1 MRNFEP
7 LFPLK
12 TADIVKVPTYC
23 YQCVCGPD
31 LLKVVVKDGVP
42 VAVEPNFD
50 AAEMHP
56 AAGRSASKHMAW
68 FRKCTTPTGLSSP

>member
-1 MRNFEP
+1 MNQP
-7 LFPLK
+7 TKL
-12 TADIVKVPTYC
+12 PTYC

-50 AAEMHP
+50 AVDKHP
-56 AAGRSASKHMAW
+56 AAGRVCVKAY
-68 FRKCTTPTGLSSP
+68 GLIQKM